1 MTPENASDFDT
12 DVIVIGA
19 GPAGAAVASQLVS
32 LGHEVRVLERSHF
45 PRFSIGESLLPQCM
59 SYLETAGLLE
69 TVQAANYQFK
79 NGAAFTRGAKTTA
92 IDFREKFTPGWGI
105 TYQIERADFDQRL
118 IQAAAEHGAQVD
130 FGVTVTD
137 VRPDDQRPQVSY
149 VDDNGKT
156 GTLTG
161 RFLLDASGYG
171 RVLARKLDLER
182 DPRLEPRMA
191 VFTHVEDHI
200 DDPDH
205 DRNKILIG
213 VHPEDASIWY
223 WLIPFANGHASIGV
237 VGAIETLEQYGDST
251 EERWH
256 VLIEAEPRYRQLLR
270 NARPVRSFGE
280 LKGYSADV
288 TSLHGPGY
296 ALLGNAGEFLDPVFS
311 SGVTIALR
319 SANMAAPLVD
329 RLLRGETVDW
339 QTQFEAPLRQ
349 GIATFRAFVD
359 AWYDGRLQAI
369 VFNEAQPDR
378 LKRMI
383 SAVLAGYAWDQDNP
397 FVTAADKRLTTL
409 AQLCGDSLPQTRS
422 PALHE
427 EPCTKSPV

>member
-1 MTPENASDFDT
+1 MTPEHVTDFDT

-19 GPAGAAVASQLVS
+19 GPAGAAAASQLS
-32 LGHEVRVLERSHF
+32 GLGHEVQVLERSHF

-79 NGAAFTRGAKTTA
+79 NGAAFTCGAKTTA
-92 IDFREKFTPGWGI
+92 IDFREKFTPGWGT

-118 IQAAAEHGAQVD
+118 IQAAADRGAKVD

-149 VDDNGKT
+149 VDENGQT
-156 GTLTG
+156 TTLTA

-171 RVLARKLDLER
+171 RVLARQLDLER

-191 VFTHVEDHI
+191 LFTHVEDHI
-200 DDPDH
+200 DDPDY
-205 DRNKILIG
+205 DREKILIG
-213 VHPEDASIWY
+213 VHPDDATTWY
-223 WLIPFANGHASIGV
+223 WLIPFANGHASVGV
-237 VGAIETLEQYGDST
+237 VGAIETLEQYGDSA
-251 EERWH
+251 EARWH
-256 VLIEAEPRYRQLLR
+256 ALIDAEPRYRQLLR
-270 NARPVRSFGE
+270 DARPVRHFGE

-288 TSLHGPGY
+288 TRLHGPGY

-319 SANMAAPLVD
+319 SSTMAVPLVD
-329 RLLRGETVDW
+329 RLLRGGSVDW
-339 QTQFEAPLRQ
+339 QTEFETPLRQ

-359 AWYDGRLQAI
+359 AWYDGRLQSI
-369 VFNEAQPDR
+369 IFNETQPDS

-383 SAVLAGYAWDQDNP
+383 SAVLAGYAWDKDNP
-397 FVTAADKRLTTL
+397 FVSAADKRLTTL
-409 AQLCGDSLPQTRS
+409 AQLCDYRPRQTQSS
-422 PALHE
+422 PA
-427 EPCTKSPV
+427 